1 MESASKANAK
11 LFWPLAAGVVA
22 LDAITKWLAVRA
34 LVPIYTPREVMGE
47 WFRLTLVYNKCAAF
61 GMCVGPY
68 SRWIFLILT
77 LVALVVLARLYQ
89 STRAGDQLRA
99 LALALV
105 CGGAIG
111 NLIDR
116 LRHDMGVVDFL
127 DLGVGDWR
135 WPTFNVADV
144 AVSVGAFLLAWAL
157 WGEEE
162 VEERHLAPVPQPV
175 PTVNPI
181 VNPGRD

>member
-1 MESASKANAK
+1 
-11 LFWPLAAGVVA
+11 VVT

-34 LVPIYTPREVMGE
+34 LVPMYTPREVMGE

-68 SRWIFLILT
+68 SRWIFLVLT
-77 LVALVVLARLYQ
+77 LVALAVLARLYRT
-89 STRAGDQLRA
+89 TRAENQLRA

-135 WPTFNVADV
+135 WPTFNIADV

-162 VEERHLAPVPQPV
+162 TGEPELAPAPLPV
-175 PTVNPI
+175 PTLTRV
-181 VNPGRD
+181 VKSGHGD